1 MAECATTMV
10 AAVATAVT
18 ATTAATTTATRLR
31 ALPSQTPLSLHDNGY
46 VIKRARLEL
55 EQSWI
60 RFQRVLQAS
69 PPSTAKEHLRA
80 HMEAARYW
88 KSWGDL
94 KQMQKTVLLM
104 GNIAR
109 QNKLGDTIDE
119 CLNDTRETIES
130 VLASLEQMD
139 WT

>member
-1 MAECATTMV
+1 MAECATTMA

-18 ATTAATTTATRLR
+18 ATTTATRLR
-31 ALPSQTPLSLHDNGY
+31 ALPSETPLSLHDNGH
-46 VIKRARLEL
+46 VIKRARLAL

-60 RFQRVLQAS
+60 RFQRVLQVS
-69 PPSTAKEHLRA
+69 PPSTAKEHLSA

-94 KQMQKTVLLM
+94 KQMHKTVLLM

-119 CLNDTRETIES
+119 CLNDTRETIEN